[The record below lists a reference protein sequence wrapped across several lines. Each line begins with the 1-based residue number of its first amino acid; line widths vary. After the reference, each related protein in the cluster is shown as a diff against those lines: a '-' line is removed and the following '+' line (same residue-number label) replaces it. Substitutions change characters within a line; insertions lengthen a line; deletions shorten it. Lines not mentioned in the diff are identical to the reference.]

1 MAAIAFIGLG
11 QMGSPMASN
20 LLQQGHQLRVFDV
33 NAEAVRHLVDKGA
46 TPAAN
51 PAQAA
56 KDAEFI
62 ITMLPNGDL
71 VRSVLFGENG
81 VCESLS
87 TDALVIDMSTIHPL
101 QTDKLIADMQAK
113 GFSMMDVPVGRTS
126 ANAITGT
133 LLLLAGG
140 TAEQV
145 ERATPIL
152 MAMGSELINAGG
164 PGMGIR
170 VKLINNYRASRSMR
184 FRQKPLFCAKP

>member
-1 MAAIAFIGLG
+1 MTSLYSGRGYGSNRVYRFRTNGFANGEQFIA
-11 QMGSPMASN
+11 
-20 LLQQGHQLRVFDV
+20 QGINFCVFDV

-71 VRSVLFGENG
+71 VRNVLFGENG
-81 VCESLS
+81 VCEGLS

-113 GFSMMDVPVGRTS
+113 GFSMMDVPVEPYFHI
-126 ANAITGT
+126 NAITGT

-145 ERATPIL
+145 ERA
-152 MAMGSELINAGG
+152 AH
-164 PGMGIR
+164 
-170 VKLINNYRASRSMR
+170 
-184 FRQKPLFCAKP
+184 

>member
-71 VRSVLFGENG
+71 VRNVLFGE
-81 VCESLS
+81 V
-87 TDALVIDMSTIHPL
+87 T
-101 QTDKLIADMQAK
+101 
-113 GFSMMDVPVGRTS
+113 F
-126 ANAITGT
+126 TG
-133 LLLLAGG
+133 GG
-140 TAEQV
+140 TAHHFDGNIEGKIQ
-145 ERATPIL
+145 
-152 MAMGSELINAGG
+152 
-164 PGMGIR
+164 
-170 VKLINNYRASRSMR
+170 
-184 FRQKPLFCAKP
+184 

>member
-71 VRSVLFGENG
+71 VRNVVMINSVKTAFAKAYLPMRW
-81 VCESLS
+81 SLICPPS
-87 TDALVIDMSTIHPL
+87 IRC
-101 QTDKLIADMQAK
+101 K
-113 GFSMMDVPVGRTS
+113 
-126 ANAITGT
+126 
-133 LLLLAGG
+133 
-140 TAEQV
+140 
-145 ERATPIL
+145 PI
-152 MAMGSELINAGG
+152 N
-164 PGMGIR
+164 
-170 VKLINNYRASRSMR
+170 
-184 FRQKPLFCAKP
+184 

>member
-62 ITMLPNGDL
+62 ITML
-71 VRSVLFGENG
+71 RMAIWCATCCSVKTAFAKAYLPMRW
-81 VCESLS
+81 SLICPPS
-87 TDALVIDMSTIHPL
+87 IRC
-101 QTDKLIADMQAK
+101 K
-113 GFSMMDVPVGRTS
+113 
-126 ANAITGT
+126 
-133 LLLLAGG
+133 
-140 TAEQV
+140 
-145 ERATPIL
+145 PI
-152 MAMGSELINAGG
+152 N
-164 PGMGIR
+164 
-170 VKLINNYRASRSMR
+170 
-184 FRQKPLFCAKP
+184 

>member
-71 VRSVLFGENG
+71 VRNVLFGG
-81 VCESLS
+81 KTAFAKAYLPMRWSLICPPS
-87 TDALVIDMSTIHPL
+87 IRC
-101 QTDKLIADMQAK
+101 K
-113 GFSMMDVPVGRTS
+113 
-126 ANAITGT
+126 
-133 LLLLAGG
+133 
-140 TAEQV
+140 
-145 ERATPIL
+145 PI
-152 MAMGSELINAGG
+152 N
-164 PGMGIR
+164 
-170 VKLINNYRASRSMR
+170 
-184 FRQKPLFCAKP
+184 

>member
-1 MAAIAFIGLG
+1 MAASAFIGLG

-71 VRSVLFGENG
+71 VRNVLFGENG
-81 VCESLS
+81 VCEGLS

-113 GFSMMDVPVGRTS
+113 GFSMMDVPVGHHLSVRSHPYQSAKSPEYQDFRRFTVRNGSRQIVDSRT
-126 ANAITGT
+126 
-133 LLLLAGG
+133 
-140 TAEQV
+140 
-145 ERATPIL
+145 P
-152 MAMGSELINAGG
+152 
-164 PGMGIR
+164 
-170 VKLINNYRASRSMR
+170 
-184 FRQKPLFCAKP
+184 

>member
-1 MAAIAFIGLG
+1 MSGVIKHYPYGRFYGMGKQINFIGLG

-71 VRSVLFGENG
+71 VRNVLFGENG
-81 VCESLS
+81 VCEGLS
-87 TDALVIDMSTIHPL
+87 TDALVIDISGM
-101 QTDKLIADMQAK
+101 
-113 GFSMMDVPVGRTS
+113 V
-126 ANAITGT
+126 
-133 LLLLAGG
+133 
-140 TAEQV
+140 
-145 ERATPIL
+145 AT
-152 MAMGSELINAGG
+152 
-164 PGMGIR
+164 
-170 VKLINNYRASRSMR
+170 
-184 FRQKPLFCAKP
+184 

>member
-62 ITMLPNGDL
+62 ITMAYLPM
-71 VRSVLFGENG
+71 RW
-81 VCESLS
+81 SLICPPS
-87 TDALVIDMSTIHPL
+87 IRC
-101 QTDKLIADMQAK
+101 K
-113 GFSMMDVPVGRTS
+113 
-126 ANAITGT
+126 
-133 LLLLAGG
+133 
-140 TAEQV
+140 
-145 ERATPIL
+145 PI
-152 MAMGSELINAGG
+152 N
-164 PGMGIR
+164 
-170 VKLINNYRASRSMR
+170 
-184 FRQKPLFCAKP
+184 

>member
-71 VRSVLFGENG
+71 VRTCCSVKTAFAKAYLPMRW
-81 VCESLS
+81 SLICPPS
-87 TDALVIDMSTIHPL
+87 IRC
-101 QTDKLIADMQAK
+101 K
-113 GFSMMDVPVGRTS
+113 
-126 ANAITGT
+126 
-133 LLLLAGG
+133 
-140 TAEQV
+140 
-145 ERATPIL
+145 PI
-152 MAMGSELINAGG
+152 N
-164 PGMGIR
+164 
-170 VKLINNYRASRSMR
+170 
-184 FRQKPLFCAKP
+184 

>member
-62 ITMLPNGDL
+62 ITGNDSNL
-71 VRSVLFGENG
+71 
-81 VCESLS
+81 
-87 TDALVIDMSTIHPL
+87 
-101 QTDKLIADMQAK
+101 LIVFYVQIMPDDFVMQ
-113 GFSMMDVPVGRTS
+113 
-126 ANAITGT
+126 
-133 LLLLAGG
+133 LH
-140 TAEQV
+140 
-145 ERATPIL
+145 
-152 MAMGSELINAGG
+152 
-164 PGMGIR
+164 
-170 VKLINNYRASRSMR
+170 R
-184 FRQKPLFCAKP
+184 F

>member
-71 VRSVLFGENG
+71 VRNVLFGENG
-81 VCESLS
+81 VCEGLS

-101 QTDKLIADMQAK
+101 QTDKLIADNLNERHK
-113 GFSMMDVPVGRTS
+113 HVNKEEECRHVVESFLRY
-126 ANAITGT
+126 
-133 LLLLAGG
+133 LLS
-140 TAEQV
+140 
-145 ERATPIL
+145 P
-152 MAMGSELINAGG
+152 
-164 PGMGIR
+164 
-170 VKLINNYRASRSMR
+170 
-184 FRQKPLFCAKP
+184 

>member
-46 TPAAN
+46 TPTAN

-71 VRSVLFGENG
+71 VRNVLFGENG
-81 VCESLS
+81 VCEGLS
-87 TDALVIDMSTIHPL
+87 RGLRANGTKTYVKEIIRCLYLNLELSVPL
-101 QTDKLIADMQAK
+101 LKY
-113 GFSMMDVPVGRTS
+113 P
-126 ANAITGT
+126 
-133 LLLLAGG
+133 LA
-140 TAEQV
+140 T
-145 ERATPIL
+145 
-152 MAMGSELINAGG
+152 
-164 PGMGIR
+164 
-170 VKLINNYRASRSMR
+170 
-184 FRQKPLFCAKP
+184 

>member
-71 VRSVLFGENG
+71 VRNVLFGENG
-81 VCESLS
+81 VCEENLQISLHLLD
-87 TDALVIDMSTIHPL
+87 T
-101 QTDKLIADMQAK
+101 QA
-113 GFSMMDVPVGRTS
+113 TS
-126 ANAITGT
+126 YI
-133 LLLLAGG
+133 
-140 TAEQV
+140 
-145 ERATPIL
+145 
-152 MAMGSELINAGG
+152 M
-164 PGMGIR
+164 
-170 VKLINNYRASRSMR
+170 
-184 FRQKPLFCAKP
+184 

>member
-62 ITMLPNGDL
+62 ITMVPIGDL
-71 VRSVLFGENG
+71 VRSVLFDQRTRDRGWFE
-81 VCESLS
+81 
-87 TDALVIDMSTIHPL
+87 
-101 QTDKLIADMQAK
+101 
-113 GFSMMDVPVGRTS
+113 PVFIER
-126 ANAITGT
+126 
-133 LLLLAGG
+133 LLAEH
-140 TAEQV
+140 T
-145 ERATPIL
+145 R
-152 MAMGSELINAGG
+152 GSWDHASQIWQLLVLELW
-164 PGMGIR
+164 
-170 VKLINNYRASRSMR
+170 LRSH
-184 FRQKPLFCAKP
+184 LDA

>member
-62 ITMLPNGDL
+62 HYHVAEWRSGAQRV
-71 VRSVLFGENG
+71 VR
-81 VCESLS
+81 
-87 TDALVIDMSTIHPL
+87 
-101 QTDKLIADMQAK
+101 
-113 GFSMMDVPVGRTS
+113 
-126 ANAITGT
+126 
-133 LLLLAGG
+133 
-140 TAEQV
+140 
-145 ERATPIL
+145 
-152 MAMGSELINAGG
+152 
-164 PGMGIR
+164 
-170 VKLINNYRASRSMR
+170 
-184 FRQKPLFCAKP
+184 

>member
-87 TDALVIDMSTIHPL
+87 TDALVIDMSTIHPRCPRNRRPWPSSETL
-101 QTDKLIADMQAK
+101 PQALRK
-113 GFSMMDVPVGRTS
+113 CNPQQED
-126 ANAITGT
+126 
-133 LLLLAGG
+133 
-140 TAEQV
+140 
-145 ERATPIL
+145 
-152 MAMGSELINAGG
+152 
-164 PGMGIR
+164 
-170 VKLINNYRASRSMR
+170 ASR
-184 FRQKPLFCAKP
+184 

>member
-71 VRSVLFGENG
+71 VRNVLFGENG
-81 VCESLS
+81 VCEGLS

-145 ERATPIL
+145 E
-152 MAMGSELINAGG
+152 
-164 PGMGIR
+164 
-170 VKLINNYRASRSMR
+170 
-184 FRQKPLFCAKP
+184 

>member
-101 QTDKLIADMQAK
+101 
-113 GFSMMDVPVGRTS
+113 
-126 ANAITGT
+126 
-133 LLLLAGG
+133 
-140 TAEQV
+140 
-145 ERATPIL
+145 
-152 MAMGSELINAGG
+152 
-164 PGMGIR
+164 
-170 VKLINNYRASRSMR
+170 
-184 FRQKPLFCAKP
+184 

>member
-1 MAAIAFIGLG
+1 MIRVACVGITVMDRIYYVEGLPTESGKYVARNYTEVGGGFIGLG

-71 VRSVLFGENG
+71 VAGQRRRQRLRRQGWGRRSIL
-81 VCESLS
+81 
-87 TDALVIDMSTIHPL
+87 LV
-101 QTDKLIADMQAK
+101 A
-113 GFSMMDVPVGRTS
+113 
-126 ANAITGT
+126 
-133 LLLLAGG
+133 
-140 TAEQV
+140 
-145 ERATPIL
+145 
-152 MAMGSELINAGG
+152 
-164 PGMGIR
+164 
-170 VKLINNYRASRSMR
+170 
-184 FRQKPLFCAKP
+184 